1 MITKI
6 IRGSPADQCHLE
18 PGDFIIFVDKVNVVD
33 EPKSDVMKRFDA
45 EVLTLEVFR
54 RASVKMAPN
63 VLPIVV
69 ANRESPVANSNSN
82 NSRVVVEPK
91 VVLARK
97 LPSVSIEAD
106 SIESVEYSEVIK
118 PPKPQLASKSSTESK
133 RKILVT
139 FSKDEVRDIWGSLNW
154 VSDFKLRGR

>member
-1 MITKI
+1 M
-6 IRGSPADQCHLE
+6 
-18 PGDFIIFVDKVNVVD
+18 
-33 EPKSDVMKRFDA
+33 PKSDVMKRFDA
-45 EVLTLEVFR
+45 DVLTLEVFR

-63 VLPIVV
+63 VLPIIL
-69 ANRESPVANSNSN
+69 ANRESPVANSNN
-82 NSRVVVEPK
+82 NNRVVVEPK

-118 PPKPQLASKSSTESK
+118 PPKPKLASKSSTESK

-139 FSKDEVRDIWGSLNW
+139 FSKDEVRDIRGSLNW
-154 VSDFKLRGR
+154 VCEFMFRGWHGGNVSQKT

>member
-1 MITKI
+1 
-6 IRGSPADQCHLE
+6 
-18 PGDFIIFVDKVNVVD
+18 
-33 EPKSDVMKRFDA
+33 MKLFDA

-54 RASVKMAPN
+54 RVSIKMVPN
-63 VLPIVV
+63 VLPIAV
-69 ANRESPVANSNSN
+69 ANRNSPVANSNSN
-82 NSRVVVEPK
+82 NRVVVEPK

-118 PPKPQLASKSSTESK
+118 PPKPRLASKSSTESK

-139 FSKDEVRDIWGSLNW
+139 FSKDEVSDIWGSLNYSLQFHAAGW
-154 VSDFKLRGR
+154 